1 MVNRKEVSLDDPAA
15 KYLPEKFKMPERS
28 GKSITLLDLSTHSSG
43 LPPIPSNLKPKDVAN
58 PYAGYSVDDL
68 YQFLSGYPLPR
79 DPGSEVEY
87 SNLGAGLLGHLLA
100 CRAGTDY
107 ESLIGD
113 RITQPL
119 SMPDTGI
126 TLSSS
131 MKQRMAIGHN
141 AMLTPVANWDLPTLA
156 GAGAL
161 RSSANDMLTFL
172 EAFLGYK
179 DTPLAPVMKAM
190 LEVRRPV
197 GKIKIEIG
205 LAWHILGGSAWHSGG
220 TGGFRSFVA
229 YDPKQRIGV
238 VVLSNASTPSGV
250 DDIGGHLLNPKL
262 PLANPEPPK
271 QRTEIHIDPK
281 LLDNYTGRYQL
292 ARDRIFEITRDGD
305 RLFAQGFGVQG
316 VGGPKFEMFAESEKN
331 FFVKV
336 TGSQINFET
345 GPNGRAT
352 GLVMHRAGREPMP
365 AVRLS

>member
-1 MVNRKEVSLDDPAA
+1 
-15 KYLPEKFKMPERS
+15 
-28 GKSITLLDLSTHSSG
+28 
-43 LPPIPSNLKPKDVAN
+43 
-58 PYAGYSVDDL
+58 
-68 YQFLSGYPLPR
+68 
-79 DPGSEVEY
+79 
-87 SNLGAGLLGHLLA
+87 
-100 CRAGTDY
+100 
-107 ESLIGD
+107 
-113 RITQPL
+113 
-119 SMPDTGI
+119 
-126 TLSSS
+126 
-131 MKQRMAIGHN
+131 
-141 AMLTPVANWDLPTLA
+141 
-156 GAGAL
+156 
-161 RSSANDMLTFL
+161 
-172 EAFLGYK
+172 
-179 DTPLAPVMKAM
+179 MKAM